1 MPGSVRPVIVAA
13 AVCPHPPLLV
23 PEVAP
28 GTSDELAE
36 LRAACRTAVETLLA
50 AEPDRIVVVGAGELD
65 HDLDETAGGTLAGY
79 GVDRRAGG
87 DDGRLPL
94 SLTIGAWLLD
104 EAGWTGP
111 RTYSTIGPAIDVS
124 SRVAVLVM
132 ADGSN
137 GRSEKAPGFLDERAE
152 PFDASIAAALAD
164 GDAAA
169 LVALDLDLGA
179 ALGSTGVPALRT
191 LGGMVLDDMT
201 RGASVTAHLR
211 YDGAPLG
218 VGYVV
223 ADWLLTA

>member
-28 GTSDELAE
+28 GTADELAD
-36 LRAACRTAVETLLA
+36 LRAACHAAVETLTA
-50 AEPDRIVVVGAGELD
+50 AAPDRIVVVGAGELD

-87 DDGRLPL
+87 DDVRLPL

-164 GDAAA
+164 GDTAA
-169 LVALDLDLGA
+169 LLALDPQLGA
-179 ALGSTGVPALRT
+179 ALGATGVPPLRT
-191 LGGMVLDDMT
+191 LGAMVLDDMT

-211 YDGAPLG
+211 YDRAPLG